1 MRFMSKVSD
10 FIKKEAAFFKE
21 RMYMLGMNKY
31 HLMSAVCLEIIGWTI
46 IFILGWKAYH
56 CH

>member
-1 MRFMSKVSD
+1 MSKVSD